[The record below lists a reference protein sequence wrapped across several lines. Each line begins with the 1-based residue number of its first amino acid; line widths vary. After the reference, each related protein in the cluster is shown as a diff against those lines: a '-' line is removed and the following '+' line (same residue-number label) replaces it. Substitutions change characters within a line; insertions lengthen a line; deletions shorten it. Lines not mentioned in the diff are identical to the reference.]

1 MKLGCIFF
9 FFFFFFSCLPSASTT
24 GKYRWC
30 FFITVISTSFGRRGF
45 PLDEIPT
52 DGGRLLHQ
60 VGDLVQQAGIVRV
73 PPSTSAANAARL
85 RFDRSLPHVPI
96 HDDVVGG
103 DQRQIRIGAGDFKF
117 R

>member
-1 MKLGCIFF
+1 MLLHHRDQHVFGQPQELLG
-9 FFFFFFSCLPSASTT
+9 
-24 GKYRWC
+24 
-30 FFITVISTSFGRRGF
+30 
-45 PLDEIPT
+45 EIPA

-60 VGDLVQQAGIVRV
+60 VGDLVQQAGIVRDD
-73 PPSTSAANAARL
+73 PADLSRQRSHL
-85 RFDRSLPHVPI
+85 RHDRGLPRVPI